1 MKLIVCLLA
10 LIAVSF
16 GQDYSCK
23 IQIQNSIFLR
33 GEVFG
38 SFYSQDKTNPYYYTF
53 FGNYTHLVND
63 TGDPSTSMALTNETI
78 FENNGITGEQIFK
91 GFLWSLQVGSTL
103 YTMTRIGGV
112 DQPCHKTEGV
122 KFQHISDIFNK
133 LKIVYPIPGVPIDPN
148 FPYIC
153 QGAVSIGSQYIIM
166 GIEYKHSGDSK
177 DKLVHINTLSQSS
190 HTMNRVE
197 SVMPLPN
204 KKGMF
209 DNICKHTEI
218 LIDDIPMDHHGYARR
233 SMHKFH

>member
-23 IQIQNSIFLR
+23 IQIQNSILLR

-38 SFYSQDKTNPYYYTF
+38 SSYSQDKTNPYYYTF
-53 FGNYTHLVND
+53 VGNYTHLVND
-63 TGDPSTSMALTNETI
+63 TGDPSTYMALTNETI

-91 GFLWSLQVGSTL
+91 GFIWSLQVGSTV

-112 DQPCHKTEGV
+112 DQPCHKMEGV
-122 KFQHISDIFNK
+122 KFQHISDIFDK

-153 QGAVSIGSQYIIM
+153 QGAVSEDMIM
-166 GIEYKHSGDSK
+166 SIEYEHRGDSK
-177 DKLVHINTLSQSS
+177 DKLVYINTLSKSS

-197 SVMPLPN
+197 SALPLPTN
-204 KKGMF
+204 DTHLF
-209 DNICKHTEI
+209 DNICNHTEI
-218 LIDDIPMDHHGYARR
+218 LTDDILMDNHGYARR